1 MRKAGKKI
9 KETQTL
15 GDNIVKIRNS
25 RIAHCDIVKKSE
37 VEKIVLQIETLK
49 SIFENSVEI
58 LELLSLKY
66 FEYKGADEQEMIR
79 IHGFEKFLIK
89 NIWIN
94 SDSNTDLDLFFN
106 TLRFNFM
113 DNLT

>member
-1 MRKAGKKI
+1 M
-9 KETQTL
+9 
-15 GDNIVKIRNS
+15 
-25 RIAHCDIVKKSE
+25 
-37 VEKIVLQIETLK
+37 K

-66 FEYKGADEQEMIR
+66 FEYKGSDDQEMIR
-79 IHGFEKFLIK
+79 THGFEKFLIK

-106 TLRFNFM
+106 TLRLNFM